1 MDAANESCRA
11 CGSAPAT
18 RDGLCEWCEP
28 AAAFLAPTARERAEA
43 LRRARPEERGVLQLA
58 VLRGWR
64 LLARED
70 ETGPAVHVRALAR
83 IETLGRSLLWS
94 AYVAE
99 DAVYGAIAWETVAAG
114 DRERAL
120 RRAPVWLAEGRPCA
134 GDPEAVARAFGDRPD
149 HVFAL
154 AFRLGSCGFDAGALR
169 RVLGAMPAG
178 IPGLAEFARKAA
190 ERRPTAVGW
199 RPEPA
204 VLARARSFR
213 RLPLGRLDGVW
224 VVVCGRCGE
233 PLPAEGSRCAWCG
246 TPEDAWPPRRLA
258 LYPFLNE
265 RPPCPTCG
273 LDLTWAARPSTCPC
287 CLADLPAQGGDQ
299 PEG

>member
-1 MDAANESCRA
+1 MDEAKGSCRA

-43 LRRARPEERGVLQLA
+43 VGRARPEERGLLQLA

-64 LLARED
+64 LLARD
-70 ETGPAVHVRALAR
+70 DATGAASHVRALAR
-83 IETLGRSLLWS
+83 IEALGRTPAWS

-99 DAVYGAIAWETVAAG
+99 DAVYGAIAWEAVAAA

-134 GDPEAVARAFGDRPD
+134 GDPEAVGRAFGDRPD

-154 AFRLGSCGFDAGALR
+154 AFRLGSCGFDAAALR

-190 ERRPTAVGW
+190 ERRPTEVGW
-199 RPEPA
+199 RPDPA

-213 RLPLGRLDGVW
+213 RLPLGRLDGPS
-224 VVVCGRCGE
+224 VVLCGRCGE
-233 PLPAEGSRCAWCG
+233 ALPAEGSRCAWCG
-246 TPEDAWPPRRLA
+246 TPEDAWPPRRL
-258 LYPFLNE
+258 LLFPFLNE
-265 RPPCPTCG
+265 RQPCPVCG
-273 LDLTWAARPSTCPC
+273 LDLAWAATPSACPC
-287 CLADLPAQGGDQ
+287 CLTPLPLEGAGQ